1 LAAKT
6 QTARSLAYEVVHA
19 VAAEG
24 AYANLVLPSALGGSS
39 LSERDRALA
48 TELVYGSLRREG
60 ELDVVIVHA
69 GKRNLDS
76 LQAEVVTL
84 LRLGVYQMLYLRIPD
99 HAAVDETV
107 NLAKDLSLH
116 RAAGLINAVLR
127 NVSRQSEEHW
137 ARVVAEDMSSIDAHP
152 AWIAEKFA
160 TVLGSLEGSALLH
173 QALEAHNDAPR
184 VTLVHLPGF
193 STPADGLCEYSP
205 LGSTL
210 ESGNPIMAPGVSEGF
225 VRVQDEGSQ
234 LAALLLS
241 RVESL
246 EPGSKVLDMCAGPG
260 GKTAVL
266 AGEAI
271 AAGAQVEAWE
281 KAPHRAKLVEQ
292 SISALSRASPSTVT
306 IRVGDALTLSAEE
319 GSFQRILVD
328 APCSGLG
335 ALRRR
340 PEARWRKTPEDLE
353 ELVPLQRA
361 LLARALTLVAP
372 GGIVA
377 YVTCSPVVEETSEVV
392 SWEMESRPDIELIDT
407 PEVLDRVAKIP
418 VVGSRRDQA
427 VQLWTFRHGCD
438 DMFIQLL
445 RKKS

>member
-1 LAAKT
+1 MAKA

-19 VAAEG
+19 VEAEG
-24 AYANLVLPSALGGSS
+24 AYANLRLPSALGGSS

-60 ELDVVIVHA
+60 ELDVVIRHA
-69 GKRNLDS
+69 AKRNLDT
-76 LQAEVVTL
+76 LQSEVVTL

-107 NLAKDLSLH
+107 NLAKELSLQ

-127 NVSRQSEEHW
+127 NVSRQNSEHW
-137 ARVVAEDMSSIDAHP
+137 ARIVAEDMSSVDAHP
-152 AWIAEKFA
+152 AWIAEKFE
-160 TVLGSLEGSALLH
+160 TVLAQSGGSALLH
-173 QALEAHNDAPR
+173 QALEAHNEAPR

-193 STPADGLCEYSP
+193 STPAGGLCVYSP

-210 ESGNPIMAPGVSEGF
+210 EGGNPAMAPGMSEDA

-234 LAALLLS
+234 LAALVLS
-241 RVESL
+241 RVEPL
-246 EPGSKVLDMCAGPG
+246 EPGSMILDMCAGPG

-266 AGEAI
+266 ASEAM
-271 AAGAQVEAWE
+271 AVGARVEAWE
-281 KAPHRAKLVEQ
+281 KAPHRAKLVAQ
-292 SISALSRASPSTVT
+292 SVSALSRASPTTVT
-306 IRVGDALTLSAEE
+306 IRVGDALTLPAEE

-340 PEARWRKTPEDLE
+340 PEARWRKTPEDLD

-361 LLARALTLVAP
+361 LLARALDLVAP
-372 GGIVA
+372 GGVVA

-392 SWEMESRPDIELIDT
+392 SFAIGSHPDIELIDT

-418 VVGSRRDQA
+418 VVGARRDQA